1 MPRSSANRGG
11 FLLVRLW
18 IEGATE
24 DAAFRA
30 RLTYRPDATVS
41 EEEVASAATVDQV
54 CEVVRGWVGAF
65 LLGDGRQEPG
75 GPLSPLTSD

>member
-1 MPRSSANRGG
+1 MPRSSADRGG

-18 IEGATE
+18 IEGE
-24 DAAFRA
+24 IQDPAFRA

-54 CEVVRGWVGAF
+54 CEVVRGWLDTF
-65 LLGDGRQEPG
+65 L
-75 GPLSPLTSD
+75 LTSDGR